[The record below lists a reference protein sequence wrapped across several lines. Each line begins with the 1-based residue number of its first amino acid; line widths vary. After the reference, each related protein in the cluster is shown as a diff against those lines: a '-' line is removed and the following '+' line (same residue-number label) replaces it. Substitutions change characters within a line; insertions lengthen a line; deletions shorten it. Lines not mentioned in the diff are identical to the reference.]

1 MNKVREIDHFQLPKF
16 KYISTRPADTTHFTK
31 LDPKKGYWQ
40 IPLDEES
47 AKLLTMNTPFGRYK
61 FFRLPFGIH
70 SEQERL
76 HSIMNGSFIDIVDFE
91 TDIDYFFI
99 WSKNT
104 EDDNRCLIALLET
117 AKKIG
122 LK

>member
-1 MNKVREIDHFQLPKF
+1 MNKVRKIDHFQLPKL

-91 TDIDYFFI
+91 TDIDFFSFGERTQKMMTDVSLHY
-99 WSKNT
+99 WRQQRKL
-104 EDDNRCLIALLET
+104 D
-117 AKKIG
+117 
-122 LK
+122 

>member
-1 MNKVREIDHFQLPKF
+1 
-16 KYISTRPADTTHFTK
+16 
-31 LDPKKGYWQ
+31 
-40 IPLDEES
+40 
-47 AKLLTMNTPFGRYK
+47 MNTPFGRYK

-104 EDDNRCLIALLET
+104 EDNNRCLIALLET